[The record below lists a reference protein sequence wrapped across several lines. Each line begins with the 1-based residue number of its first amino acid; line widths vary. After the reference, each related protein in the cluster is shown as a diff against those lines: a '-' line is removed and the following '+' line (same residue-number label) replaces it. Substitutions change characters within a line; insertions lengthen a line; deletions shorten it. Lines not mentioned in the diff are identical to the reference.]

1 MMKKTIYISIF
12 SLLVLLSGCKEYL
25 DVEPKGE
32 VIPTTVE
39 ELGLLLVGGKS
50 GQTIGFGARSYLMMS
65 DEFSLKADKFSSL
78 MPIHE
83 RGYLWQAPFNVGD
96 EDFDWRNFYYHIYL
110 CNYTLS
116 LIDDAS
122 LSGLTEKD
130 RGRVKATALT
140 IRAYSYFE
148 LVNVYGAHY
157 NPTTAATDM
166 AVPML
171 LVDDIEAR
179 LPRSNVE
186 DIYNQITGDLIMAT
200 ELFSSDL
207 IPEVKNNASKTA
219 AYGILSRVYLYM
231 AEWENAE
238 KYASLALANHS
249 ALNNYSDF
257 IDEPKDAKSTDPI
270 NAEDLIFRRIVSQP
284 MTTHE
289 AILSDELKN
298 LFEPG
303 DLRFTFFTDTDGDG
317 NTIYANLTISPMSGI
332 STQEVYL
339 NRAEANARLGNNV
352 IAMDDLNTIRLK
364 RFEIAPAPLT
374 ASTQQEAVQKV
385 LDERQ
390 RELMFMGLRWYD
402 MKRLIVLGEYTKTLT
417 RSMGGET
424 VTLEPGSDKYVVE
437 ISPTILE
444 WNDNL

>member
-1 MMKKTIYISIF
+1 MKIFIYISF
-12 SLLVLLSGCKEYL
+12 LSLLGILSGCKEYL

-32 VIPTTVE
+32 VNPTTVE
-39 ELGLLLVGGKS
+39 ELGLLLVGGKA
-50 GQTIGFGARSYLMMS
+50 GQTIGFGGRSYIMMS
-65 DEFSLKADKFSSL
+65 DEFSLKADKYSL
-78 MPIHE
+78 ILPIHK
-83 RGYLWQAPFNVGD
+83 RGYLWQPPFKIGD

-110 CNYTLS
+110 CNYSLS
-116 LIDDAS
+116 LIDEADLA
-122 LSGLTEKD
+122 GLAEKD
-130 RGRVKATALT
+130 RDRVKAVALT
-140 IRAYSYFE
+140 IRAYTYFE
-148 LVNVYGAHY
+148 LVNIYGAHY
-157 NPTTAATDM
+157 NPATASTDM

-171 LVDDIEAR
+171 LIDDIEAR
-179 LPRSNVE
+179 LPRSSVE
-186 DIYNQITGDLIMAT
+186 DIYNQVTADLILAI

-207 IPEVKNNASKTA
+207 IPLVKNNASKTA

-231 AEWENAE
+231 GDWANAE
-238 KYASLALANHS
+238 KYASLALTNHS
-249 ALNNYSDF
+249 TLVNYSEF
-257 IDEPKDAKSTDPI
+257 KDEPKDAKSTDAI
-270 NAEDLIFRRIVSQP
+270 DGEDLIFRRLCSQTI
-284 MTTHE
+284 TTHE

-303 DLRFTFFTDTDGDG
+303 DLRFDFFTESDGDG
-317 NTIYANLTISPMSGI
+317 NTVYANLTISPMSGI

-352 IAMDDLNTIRLK
+352 IAMDDLNTIRSK

-417 RSMGGET
+417 RTMGGET